1 VKIYMDGFMRSL
13 MNGEAEREP
22 GRHASAA
29 SAGIM
34 MMAMLGWV
42 VGVRTAGAATADGTL
57 ITNVACM
64 TYGSVADAC
73 NFAATYC
80 VTTTVLVVN
89 PNVQISKSASP
100 SIECSGS
107 TVTFCIWVT
116 NASAYTSAFNVH
128 VIDIIPGA
136 AGVMAYVP
144 GQTTTNVPWSPGGA
158 VQLGYGA
165 QPPWNG
171 FFTQY
176 WAAECPAGQ
185 TGPYAI
191 RWVVS
196 LIGPGK
202 SALLCWKASIL

>member
-1 VKIYMDGFMRSL
+1 MDGIIRSL
-13 MNGEAEREP
+13 RNGEAREP

-34 MMAMLGWV
+34 IMMLMARV
-42 VGVRTAGAATADGTL
+42 AGAATADGTL

-64 TYGSVADAC
+64 TYGSVTVDC
-73 NFAATYC
+73 NFTASYC
-80 VTTTVLVVN
+80 VTATVLVVN
-89 PNVQISKSASP
+89 PNIQINKSASP

-107 TVTFCIWVT
+107 TVTFCIWVA

-128 VIDIIPGA
+128 VIDIIPGSS
-136 AGVMAYVP
+136 GVMSYVQ
-144 GQTTTNVPWSPGGA
+144 GQLNWVTGTAGGA
-158 VQLGYGA
+158 VTLGYGS

-171 FFTQY
+171 FLYQQ
-176 WAAECPAGQ
+176 WGVECPAGQ
-185 TGPYAI
+185 TGPYGI

>member
-1 VKIYMDGFMRSL
+1 MNIIDGFVAVFRAMQSL
-13 MNGEAEREP
+13 KNSEAREP

-34 MMAMLGWV
+34 ILLLLGA
-42 VGVRTAGAATADGTL
+42 GSVRAATADGTL

-64 TYGSVADAC
+64 TYGSIMSNC
-73 NFAATYC
+73 NFTATYC
-80 VTTTVLVVN
+80 VTATVLVVN
-89 PNVQISKSASP
+89 PNIQINKSASP

-107 TVTFCIWVT
+107 TVTFCIWVA

-128 VIDIIPGA
+128 VIDIIPGS
-136 AGVMAYVP
+136 AGVMAYIQ
-144 GQTTTNVPWSPGGA
+144 GQNNWVTGTAGA
-158 VQLGYGA
+158 TVTLGYGA

-171 FFTQY
+171 FLYQQ

-185 TGPYAI
+185 TGPYGL